1 MKYVKKWM
9 VVPYEETKLPTDQ
22 EKIQKILNNKSLNND
37 IKVKLINQIKTS
49 LVKKKDQVHEPLIQ
63 TTSNQD
69 QPQVQIQEEVERNPL
84 VENIEIPDNKF
95 NKTTADETF
104 FDAQED
110 NTFEHSYDYLH
121 PAASTRSQDIN
132 DKSFLNLEKQ
142 EKFAQKRKKTEENRK
157 ILTAKRKKIQGPSL
171 PVNTV
176 AINNLPQVP
185 ESPKNKLEKITKS
198 TKKIPSKAPIPKIT
212 IKTQQFSNNS
222 PSTPIVQIENSKLNW
237 TQYRKTPSNT
247 RTLPQKWK

>member
-49 LVKKKDQVHEPLIQ
+49 LVKSKDQVHEPLIQ

-171 PVNTV
+171 PVNSIS
-176 AINNLPQVP
+176 INNLPQVP
-185 ESPKNKLEKITKS
+185 ESPKNKLDKIT
-198 TKKIPSKAPIPKIT
+198 TKKIPSKTPIVKN
-212 IKTQQFSNNS
+212 IKKTFSNNS